1 MTTARASHS
10 TPTVSMSSLAVGVF
24 ANLSH
29 SMREELCRQ
38 AAAGGL
44 LLRSALESLF
54 QNRLGGQ
61 QPSFDRIRFL
71 FFAAPLVRRLVIASA
86 NLNGR
91 IGATDVTFADV
102 KSWLEWLDSMDPM
115 CARMIDL
122 RYFAGLS
129 IKETA
134 GLLKLPPSAVVRE
147 LRFARAWLRIKV
159 SPDEESS
166 EVPEQQP
173 A

>member
-1 MTTARASHS
+1 MSTARASHP
-10 TPTVSMSSLAVGVF
+10 TPSVSMSSLAGGVF

-29 SMREELCRQ
+29 AMREELCRQ
-38 AAAGGL
+38 AATGAA
-44 LLRSALESLF
+44 LLRSALETLF
-54 QNRLGGQ
+54 ENRFGSQ
-61 QPSFDRIRFL
+61 QPHFEQIRFL

-91 IGATDVTFADV
+91 VAGTNVTFAEV

-134 GLLKLPPSAVVRE
+134 GLLKLPPAAVVRE

-159 SPDEESS
+159 CPDEEAAPK
-166 EVPEQQP
+166 VR